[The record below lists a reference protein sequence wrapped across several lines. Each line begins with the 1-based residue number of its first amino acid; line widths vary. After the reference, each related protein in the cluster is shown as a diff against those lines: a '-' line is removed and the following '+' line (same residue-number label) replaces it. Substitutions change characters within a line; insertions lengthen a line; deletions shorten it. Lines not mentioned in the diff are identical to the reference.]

1 MGAGNYVIL
10 LFFFFFFL
18 KARERWLAVLTS
30 IFASIVFFFSS
41 FFPDAEFS
49 QNGFNKKEDIEG
61 PFFFYFARE

>member
-1 MGAGNYVIL
+1 M
-10 LFFFFFFL
+10 
-18 KARERWLAVLTS
+18 LTS